1 MNELFMTKV
10 IEKLKAQVAE
20 LAGSL
25 AEAQAKSDLFRESLQ
40 AHEQEIAEIKAELEE
55 FKKDDANMQDSAIEN
70 EVI

>member
-20 LAGSL
+20 LVGSL
-25 AEAQAKSDLFRESLQ
+25 AEAQAKSDLFRETLQ
-40 AHEQEIAEIKAELEE
+40 AREVEIAELRAQ
-55 FKKDDANMQDSAIEN
+55 KDDENVQDSDLEY

>member
-10 IEKLKAQVAE
+10 IEKLKAQVGE
-20 LAGSL
+20 LVGSL

-40 AHEQEIAEIKAELEE
+40 AREQEVVELKAKLEE
-55 FKKDDANMQDSAIEN
+55 PQKDDENVQDSDLEY